1 MRARHNLGAE
11 GLQAAGAAVLLCF
24 VTVARASGG
33 PAFEAGCNATS
44 DVINECTPVRW
55 DREFLSFA
63 CARLADVVA
72 EYNQH
77 AAVKLVISD
86 AELADT
92 LIGGAFRTENPEAF
106 TAGLQRIVPLRVERR
121 GDVVWLMREAR

>member
-44 DVINECTPVRW
+44 DVI
-55 DREFLSFA
+55 S
-63 CARLADVVA
+63 ARRFD
-72 EYNQH
+72 
-77 AAVKLVISD
+77 
-86 AELADT
+86 
-92 LIGGAFRTENPEAF
+92 GTENF
-106 TAGLQRIVPLRVERR
+106 
-121 GDVVWLMREAR
+121 